1 MNFLDLYFDIT
12 NKEFN
17 YEHSRNID
25 VLLLKEDDS
34 FIQVEITNDGNSIK
48 ILTHSTEDWLFHL
61 DDKILID
68 ELYSIIKDN
77 YSKENWLFILIQVIF
92 DLTYIKDYPSIK
104 KFIKEHIYDSKIY

>member
-17 YEHSRNID
+17 YENTRNIN

-34 FIQVEITNDGNSIK
+34 FIKIEFTNDGQVIT
-48 ILTHSTEDWLFHL
+48 IITHSDEDWLFHL
-61 DDKILID
+61 DDKRLID
-68 ELYSIIKDN
+68 EVYSIIKDN
-77 YSKENWLFILIQVIF
+77 YSKENWLFILNQIIF

-104 KFIKEHIYDSKIY
+104 LFIKDHIYNSEI